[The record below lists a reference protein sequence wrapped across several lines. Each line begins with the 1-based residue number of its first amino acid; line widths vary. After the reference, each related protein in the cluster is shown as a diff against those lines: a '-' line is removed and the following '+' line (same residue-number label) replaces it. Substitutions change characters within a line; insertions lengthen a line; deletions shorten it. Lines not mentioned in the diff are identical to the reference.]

1 VPEQSISDANA
12 EVTARLESLVSRLS
26 DADLA
31 RDLGGGW
38 TVAVALSHLAFWDRR
53 VAYVLA
59 RWTDGGAPHVEL
71 DDDVVNT
78 ALEALHLAVEPRSA
92 ARLAVE
98 AAKSADAAIARV
110 PDAIAAQLIAEDHA
124 YLLRRS
130 GHRGEHIEQIEA
142 ALQHIDRIT

>member
-1 VPEQSISDANA
+1 MPDVEILAGNA
-12 EVTARLESLVSRLS
+12 EVTARLEALVKRLS

-38 TVAVALSHLAFWDRR
+38 TVAVALAHLAFWDRR
-53 VAYVLA
+53 IAYVLT
-59 RWTDGGAPHVEL
+59 RWTNGGDPHVEL
-71 DDDVVNT
+71 DDDVVNS
-78 ALEALHLAVEPRSA
+78 ALEELHKAVEPRAA

-98 AAKSADAAIARV
+98 SAKSADAAIAAV
-110 PDAIAAQLIAEDHA
+110 PDVIAAQLIAEDHG

-142 ALQHIDRIT
+142 GLRG